1 MILDK
6 SLEYFTTFSEK
17 DSAGLRNMFSN
28 DVYLRDWEILA
39 NGIDEVV
46 AANQDIFDNVESIVA
61 TPIRVWD
68 FLSHEDNVVVAEL
81 EIVVNGE
88 EKLLVTDILE
98 FDDDEKI
105 KSIRAYKGWVDQK
118 LFFVI

>member
-6 SLEYFTTFSEK
+6 SLEYFATFSEK
-17 DSAGLRNMFSN
+17 DSEGLRSMFADN
-28 DVYLRDWEILA
+28 VYLRDWEILA

-105 KSIRAYKGWVDQK
+105 KSIRAYKG
-118 LFFVI
+118 

>member
-1 MILDK
+1 M
-6 SLEYFTTFSEK
+6 
-17 DSAGLRNMFSN
+17 
-28 DVYLRDWEILA
+28 
-39 NGIDEVV
+39 
-46 AANQDIFDNVESIVA
+46 
-61 TPIRVWD
+61 WD

-105 KSIRAYKGWVDQK
+105 KSIRAYKG
-118 LFFVI
+118 

>member
-17 DSAGLRNMFSN
+17 DSDGLRNMFSN

-46 AANQDIFDNVESIVA
+46 AANQDIFDKVDTIVA
-61 TPIRVWD
+61 TPFRVWD

-81 EIVVNGE
+81 EIVVNDE
-88 EKLLVTDILE
+88 ETLLVTDILE

-105 KSIRAYKGWVDQK
+105 KSIRAYKG
-118 LFFVI
+118 

>member
-17 DSAGLRNMFSN
+17 DSDGLRNMFSN
-28 DVYLRDWEILA
+28 DVYLRDWEIVA

-105 KSIRAYKGWVDQK
+105 KSIRAYKG
-118 LFFVI
+118 

>member
-17 DSAGLRNMFSN
+17 DSDGLRNMFSN

-46 AANQDIFDNVESIVA
+46 AANQDIFDNVESILA

-105 KSIRAYKGWVDQK
+105 KSIRAYKG
-118 LFFVI
+118 

>member
-46 AANQDIFDNVESIVA
+46 AANQDIFDRVDTIIA

-68 FLSHEDNVVVAEL
+68 FLSQEDNVVVAEL
-81 EIVVNGE
+81 EIVVNDE
-88 EKLLVTDILE
+88 ETLLVTDILE

-105 KSIRAYKGWVDQK
+105 KSIRAYKG
-118 LFFVI
+118 

>member
-6 SLEYFTTFSEK
+6 SLEYFTTFSKK
-17 DSAGLRNMFSN
+17 DSEGLRNMFADN
-28 DVYLRDWEILA
+28 VVLRDWDIFA

-46 AANQDIFDNVESIVA
+46 QANQDIFDSVDTIVV

-68 FLSHEDNVVVAEL
+68 FLSHEDNVVIAEL

-98 FDDDEKI
+98 FDNEDKI
-105 KSIRAYKGWVDQK
+105 KSVRAYKG
-118 LFFVI
+118 

>member
-17 DSAGLRNMFSN
+17 DSDGLRNMFSN

-88 EKLLVTDILE
+88 EKLLVTDIIE

-105 KSIRAYKGWVDQK
+105 KSIRAYKG
-118 LFFVI
+118 

>member
-17 DSAGLRNMFSN
+17 DSDGLRNMFSN

-46 AANQDIFDNVESIVA
+46 AANQDIFDNVECIVA
-61 TPIRVWD
+61 TPIRVGD

-105 KSIRAYKGWVDQK
+105 KSIRAYKG
-118 LFFVI
+118 